1 MMDLKIAVVCM
12 NSVLG
17 DIRGNMDRIAGMA
30 SAAAQEGAR
39 MVCFPEFAA
48 TGYALENPGKYCSA
62 GDTDKILDRLIRL
75 GRDMGIVLMVGVIEH
90 GGQEKPFVSQVVAGP
105 EGLVGIYR
113 KTHLSPTEKGV
124 YAPGEE
130 LGVFTCGSWT
140 FGIQLCYD
148 AHFPEISTT
157 MALKGADILFFPHAS
172 PRGDPEEKMKS
183 WMRHLSARAF
193 DNGVFV
199 VACNPVGE
207 NGAGLSFP
215 GVALVLGPDGRL
227 LAQFQGKGEK
237 ILFAVLKGETLKN
250 IREHRMKYF
259 LSQRRPKLYT

>member
-1 MMDLKIAVVCM
+1 MDFKIAVVCM

-30 SAAAQEGAR
+30 SAAAQGGAQ

-48 TGYALENPGKYCSA
+48 TGYALENPQKVCGVK
-62 GDTDKILDRLIRL
+62 DTKEIIDGLIQM
-75 GRDMGIVLMVGVIEH
+75 GRDMGLVLLAGLIEH
-90 GGQEKPFVSQVVAGP
+90 TGDEKPYIAQLIAGP
-105 EGLVGIYR
+105 EGLVGKYR

-124 YAPGEE
+124 YAPGEN

-140 FGIQLCYD
+140 FGIQLCYE

-157 MALKGADILFFPHAS
+157 MALLGADILFFPHAS
-172 PRGDPEEKMKS
+172 PRGDPEEKIKS
-183 WMRHLSARAF
+183 WMRHLPARAF

-199 VACNPVGE
+199 AACNQAGE

-227 LAQFQGKGEK
+227 LEQFQGKGEK

-250 IREHRMKYF
+250 TRQHRMKYF
-259 LSQRRPKLYT
+259 LSQRRSELYI